1 MFSRLLKALFM
12 QIYTRFFETKVRRG
26 SLQAVRGYIKA
37 VEYVRLGLIGLVAL
51 GATAALLVS
60 GVILL
65 LMGLLALAPLE
76 PTTLAV
82 LTSGIGIVF
91 ILIAGIMMAIV
102 FSQKRWL
109 EMSRSYDLLDI
120 ALSPWPNAVPPNP
133 LKVIRSHKRE
143 EAYGAELDR
152 VRKVS
157 DLAMPTEP
165 SPT

>member
-1 MFSRLLKALFM
+1 MFSRLLRTLFM
-12 QIYTRFFETKVRRG
+12 QIYSRFFQAKVRRG

-37 VEYVRLGLIGLVAL
+37 VEYVRLGLMGLAAL

-65 LMGLLALAPLE
+65 LMGLLALVPME
-76 PTTLAV
+76 PTTFAV

-109 EMSRSYDLLDI
+109 EMSRSYDLLDV

-133 LKVIRSHKRE
+133 LKVIRSHRKE
-143 EAYGAELDR
+143 EEYESRLER
-152 VRKVS
+152 VRRAS